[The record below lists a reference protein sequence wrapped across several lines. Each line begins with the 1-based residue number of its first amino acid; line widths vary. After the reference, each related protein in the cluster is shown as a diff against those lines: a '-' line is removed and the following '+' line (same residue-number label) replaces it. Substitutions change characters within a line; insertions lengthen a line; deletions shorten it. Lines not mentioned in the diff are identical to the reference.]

1 MRYFT
6 AKALNSTLLI
16 FLVSP
21 WLIMCASFSE
31 RGKLDSFEQTSKR
44 YRSAMLM
51 SAFEQAKYLSAS
63 DSPKDPAQLNNFH
76 VVSYKLKKIKFSNDK
91 SEAYQTVEIE
101 YYRKDSM
108 RQKVIRDK
116 QEWNYRPESK
126 KWILNSGL
134 PQFK

>member
-6 AKALNSTLLI
+6 AKALNLILLI

-31 RGKLDSFEQTSKR
+31 RGRLDSFEQTTKH
-44 YRSAMLM
+44 YRLAMLM

-63 DSPKDPAQLNNFH
+63 DSPKDPAELKNFH
-76 VVSYKLKKIKFSNDK
+76 VVSYNLKKIKFSNDK
-91 SEAYQTVEIE
+91 SKAYQTVEIE
-101 YYRKDSM
+101 YYRMDSM

-116 QEWNYRPESK
+116 QEWNYKPESE
-126 KWILNSGL
+126 KWVLSSGL